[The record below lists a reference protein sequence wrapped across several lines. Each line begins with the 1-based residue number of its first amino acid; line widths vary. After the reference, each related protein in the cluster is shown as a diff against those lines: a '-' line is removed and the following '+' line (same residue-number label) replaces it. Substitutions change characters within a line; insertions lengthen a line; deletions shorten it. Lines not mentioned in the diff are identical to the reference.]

1 MTNPRIA
8 YRMSS
13 TRKRLSP
20 PDGKPLIVH
29 LVVNV
34 EISGG
39 ETEFLAAAA
48 AVNDSAEDRKRPSQ
62 QTLRQLEI
70 AGTHSRANSR
80 R

>member
-8 YRMSS
+8 YQMSR

-34 EISGG
+34 EHWRFAHAMPTASISS
-39 ETEFLAAAA
+39 TPK
-48 AVNDSAEDRKRPSQ
+48 N
-62 QTLRQLEI
+62 
-70 AGTHSRANSR
+70 AGTTLQTQDMRPIDR
-80 R
+80 ETL